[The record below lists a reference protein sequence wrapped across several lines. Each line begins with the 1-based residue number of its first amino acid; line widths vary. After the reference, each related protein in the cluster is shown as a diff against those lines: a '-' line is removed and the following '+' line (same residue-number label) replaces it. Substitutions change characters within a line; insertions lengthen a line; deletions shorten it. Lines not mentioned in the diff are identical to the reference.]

1 VAHLPDRENPSDLLA
16 IVLELPGPDIMRRPP
31 FRPKESIFARGLG
44 FYIVRIGIIFAISQY
59 RPNARGGKPL
69 RRGWRVENDGFYYP
83 LSRADG
89 SRDLLSIER
98 SSSNR
103 DESPRKSLSMGVGGH
118 HDDPTVNAGV
128 RSPPAK
134 FFRYKSFD
142 DRGVGDLFGV

>member
-1 VAHLPDRENPSDLLA
+1 VTRIEIETSPISPYGRYRFLLRPPSGRSAQTVAHLPDRENPSDLLA

-83 LSRADG
+83 LSRADR

-103 DESPRKSLSMGVGGH
+103 DESPR
-118 HDDPTVNAGV
+118 
-128 RSPPAK
+128 
-134 FFRYKSFD
+134 
-142 DRGVGDLFGV
+142 